1 MGMPFQAEAVSLL
14 PESYR
19 EEGLRIIKETNETL
33 SAYIQGQA
41 LVCIFV
47 GAFTF
52 IGYLIID
59 WPYSFVCRNYCSIL
73 QTSFLTQDSLIGVR
87 HPLCYCRFVRISLMQ
102 VIVRTIIVA
111 NRKATV

>member
-1 MGMPFQAEAVSLL
+1 MFKDGHAFPGKAVSLL

-59 WPYSFVCRNYCSIL
+59 LPYAFVLGIIAAFTNIIPNL
-73 QTSFLTQDSLIGVR
+73 GPFIGANTS
-87 HPLCYCRFVRISLMQ
+87 CYCRTVRISDASL
-102 VIVRTIIVA
+102 IRNYYRNNCT
-111 NRKATV
+111 TV